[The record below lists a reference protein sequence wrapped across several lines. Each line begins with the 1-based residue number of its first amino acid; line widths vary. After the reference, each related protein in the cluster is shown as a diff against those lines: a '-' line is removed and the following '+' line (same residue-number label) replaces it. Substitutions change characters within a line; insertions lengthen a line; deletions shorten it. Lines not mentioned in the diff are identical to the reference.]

1 MNIFTKFDR
10 LGCQISPVCVGSGV
24 KFNRLDF
31 LTGQIFYQPP
41 VPDLLSFLAV
51 AMAGP
56 VVFTFSIAGHTK
68 PSSKAGGK
76 TNTSLCGPF
85 PMKEKAQIQIIA
97 AHRPWQQN
105 LKSKT

>member
-1 MNIFTKFDR
+1 
-10 LGCQISPVCVGSGV
+10 
-24 KFNRLDF
+24 
-31 LTGQIFYQPP
+31 
-41 VPDLLSFLAV
+41 
-51 AMAGP
+51 MAGP

-68 PSSKAGGK
+68 PSSKSGGK